1 MDSMRHDKSTKRN
14 IRLVVVG
21 VLVFSA
27 LTIAGLANKLSQP
40 RILNQYELRDYG
52 ALMLDEPQNLADFNL
67 VDQDGETFN
76 RAHLLGKWTVFF
88 FGFTNCGDIC
98 PTTMSVLAKTYVEL
112 KPDIKNDFDVVFV
125 TVDPQR
131 DSTSVLSN
139 YVAGFNADFLG
150 VTGQVG
156 DLINF
161 ASQMKVPY
169 SPVLVGQQDEP
180 QHSAN
185 LILINPRAEIHA
197 YFRPPFVHGGLRV
210 VWRSLRASY
219 GA

>member
-1 MDSMRHDKSTKRN
+1 MDNIRDDKITKRN

-27 LTIAGLANKLSQP
+27 ITIAALVNKLSQP
-40 RILNQYELRDYG
+40 RILNKYELRDYG
-52 ALMLDEPQNLADFNL
+52 ALMLEEPQYLVDFSL
-67 VDQDGETFN
+67 VDQHGETYN
-76 RAHLLGKWTVFF
+76 RQRLLGKWTVFF

-98 PTTMSVLAKTYVEL
+98 PTTMSVLAKTYGEL
-112 KPDIKNDFDVVFV
+112 KPDIKSDFDIVFV

-131 DSTSVLSN
+131 DSASILKN
-139 YVAGFNADFLG
+139 YVSGFHSDFIG
-150 VTGQVG
+150 VTGPIG

-169 SPVLVGQQDEP
+169 LPVLNNQQDQP

-185 LILINPRAEIHA
+185 LILVNPRAEIQA
-197 YFRPPFVHGGLRV
+197 FFRPPLAHGGLRV
-210 VWRSLRASY
+210 VWRSLRASF
-219 GA
+219 